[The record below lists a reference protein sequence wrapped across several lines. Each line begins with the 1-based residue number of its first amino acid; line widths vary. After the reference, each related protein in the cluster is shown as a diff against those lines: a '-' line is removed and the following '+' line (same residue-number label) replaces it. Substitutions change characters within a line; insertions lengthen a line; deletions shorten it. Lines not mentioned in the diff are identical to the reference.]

1 MPDEALDAQR
11 PMSGDASQTAGAG
24 DRRGRVQ
31 EGVRTRLRELSWFLR
46 LRERNRLGTVR
57 RSGSSQQCTTGPRD
71 GGCGCDVSARRLRIG
86 RYLAVPDDVH

>member
-31 EGVRTRLRELSWFLR
+31 EGVRTRLRELSWFLP
-46 LRERNRLGTVR
+46 LRECNHFGHRTPIRVQPTVHD
-57 RSGSSQQCTTGPRD
+57 GS
-71 GGCGCDVSARRLRIG
+71 
-86 RYLAVPDDVH
+86 